1 MKPQF
6 LCLTVAFE
14 IERMIGAKYY
24 YLRMILHDHIDE
36 NSIKIL
42 QHLALVMGKESVIL
56 LDEMVLPPE
65 HVDEVSMQ
73 ADLDM
78 MAFHSAMERSE
89 EQWAKLVGAAGL
101 NINKVVIYAEG
112 FNLGV
117 LACVLK

>member
-1 MKPQF
+1 M
-6 LCLTVAFE
+6 
-14 IERMIGAKYY
+14 
-24 YLRMILHDHIDE
+24 RMILHDHPDE
-36 NSIKIL
+36 SCVKIL
-42 QHLALVMGKESVIL
+42 QHLVPVMGKESVIL

-101 NINKVVIYAEG
+101 KIDKVVMYAEG

-117 LACVLK
+117 VACVLK

>member
-1 MKPQF
+1 
-6 LCLTVAFE
+6 
-14 IERMIGAKYY
+14 
-24 YLRMILHDHIDE
+24 MILHDHTDE

-42 QHLALVMGKESVIL
+42 QHLTLVMGKESVIL

-78 MAFHSAMERSE
+78 MVVHSTMERSE

-101 NINKVVIYAEG
+101 NIDKVVIYAEG
-112 FNLGV
+112 FNLGIV
-117 LACVLK
+117 ACVLK